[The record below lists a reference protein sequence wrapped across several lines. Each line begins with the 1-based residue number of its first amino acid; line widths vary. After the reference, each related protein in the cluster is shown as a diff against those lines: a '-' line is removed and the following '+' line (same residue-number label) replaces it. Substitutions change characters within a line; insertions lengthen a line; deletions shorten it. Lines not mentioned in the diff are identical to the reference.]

1 MTRVYIRTAD
11 REQTLLDAI
20 ALFWRQHGYAPTL
33 RELCALADLSSTS
46 LAVLYL
52 ERLEA
57 RGLVAWEKKIAR
69 TIRLVKD
76 RQP

>member
-33 RELCALADLSSTS
+33 RELCALADISSTS

-52 ERLEA
+52 ERLAGAGFIEYEP
-57 RGLVAWEKKIAR
+57 GKAR
-69 TIRLVKD
+69 TIRLVK
-76 RQP
+76 